1 MANEEETYAVKSG
14 NYWHV
19 RRVRDNMTVGYIT
32 DRTVVSVMRNLA
44 TDLNVSAILV
54 GLVELAT
61 EDAKIRISSRMPSS
75 FRK

>member
-32 DRTVVSVMRNLA
+32 DRTVVSVMK
-44 TDLNVSAILV
+44 V
-54 GLVELAT
+54 GNEFFCT
-61 EDAKIRISSRMPSS
+61 HSNGKTSRCNWRGC
-75 FRK
+75 FIGFVY